1 MFDIFYH
8 TLLLF
13 CNLLFSFN
21 VQNIFTARSQSRN
34 RSNPRRDS
42 NDDPTPIPMSRQGF
56 IEPPPIDRR
65 SNGLKIISPTPTRQL
80 QSTPTYSKKQELS
93 NGTWKKYF
101 GVFSMV
107 SKIQN
112 AKESDASRIWKAL

>member
-1 MFDIFYH
+1 
-8 TLLLF
+8 
-13 CNLLFSFN
+13 
-21 VQNIFTARSQSRN
+21 
-34 RSNPRRDS
+34 
-42 NDDPTPIPMSRQGF
+42 MSRQGF

-65 SNGLKIISPTPTRQL
+65 SNGLKIISSSPTRQL

-107 SKIQN
+107 SKIQKRKR
-112 AKESDASRIWKAL
+112 AMHRVYGKHCSYRHSDFL